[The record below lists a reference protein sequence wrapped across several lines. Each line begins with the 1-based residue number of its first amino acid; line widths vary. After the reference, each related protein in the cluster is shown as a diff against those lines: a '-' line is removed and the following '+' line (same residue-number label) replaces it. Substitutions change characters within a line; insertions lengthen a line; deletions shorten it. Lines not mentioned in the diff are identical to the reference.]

1 MSDGGVDVWHVR
13 LFMQGVRNLGSAAFK
28 LPGGV
33 RTYALG
39 ILAGAHLVT
48 LETRRLSSSMDV
60 PFAELLWMA
69 RTNKTWLKAAMTDTR
84 YISTI
89 TNYVLNDYLF
99 ELGTYAQVARRM
111 MGGDERI
118 LKAMLADA
126 VLYVEARVRL
136 VARARVDLDLKERSV
151 RELLLEFFMLVHAV
165 ARIGGP
171 LTRHERVAR
180 LRGPAIPPLEHADE
194 PGTADHLLAAR
205 LVACSRTFVKAG
217 SIVSRAAGLGWSVKV
232 VYGCMFE
239 SLLPCNYARC
249 GNVTRKSELGVP
261 TRVCGGKGGDGVPC
275 AARYCSRR
283 CQAADWRDGHEAAR
297 CCRTPRRS
305 LSDATRVAF
314 SAAECV
320 GELLGVVDLNAAYQ
334 RRHRSKEMTV

>member
-1 MSDGGVDVWHVR
+1 
-13 LFMQGVRNLGSAAFK
+13 
-28 LPGGV
+28 
-33 RTYALG
+33 
-39 ILAGAHLVT
+39 
-48 LETRRLSSSMDV
+48 
-60 PFAELLWMA
+60 
-69 RTNKTWLKAAMTDTR
+69 
-84 YISTI
+84 
-89 TNYVLNDYLF
+89 
-99 ELGTYAQVARRM
+99 
-111 MGGDERI
+111 
-118 LKAMLADA
+118 MLADA

-194 PGTADHLLAAR
+194 PGSADHLLAAR

-217 SIVSRAAGLGWSVKV
+217 NVVHRAAGSGSGSGLCSCVQQRVKYV
-232 VYGCMFE
+232 FE
-239 SLLPCNYARC
+239 SLLPCHNARC

-334 RRHRSKEMTV
+334 RRHRSKEMTE